1 MPRSNARTRSINIPK
16 EFLPLIMDETEKKGY
31 FSSVQMMGE
40 ILAEHYKGS
49 QPKAE
54 KGKSPVKG
62 VIKDEKGS

>member
-40 ILAEHYKGS
+40 ILAEHYKD